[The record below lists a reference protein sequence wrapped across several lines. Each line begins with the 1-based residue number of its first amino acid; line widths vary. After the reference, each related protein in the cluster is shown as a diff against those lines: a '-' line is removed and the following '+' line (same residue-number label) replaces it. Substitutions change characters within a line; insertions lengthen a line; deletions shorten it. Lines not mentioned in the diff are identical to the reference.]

1 MRGKDAVAQ
10 GAGEVPGWCRSLQPS
25 STSRAPC
32 PHQPPPVELLGGGG
46 SLTPNHPRG
55 PWAANFM
62 LVNLAWFPHVKIESS
77 EHHQEQQ
84 VKEQLGDFPL
94 WRNGNKSN

>member
-1 MRGKDAVAQ
+1 MVQEPTAQ
-10 GAGEVPGWCRSLQPS
+10 QHIKGSLSPPATPCR
-25 STSRAPC
+25 AA
-32 PHQPPPVELLGGGG
+32 GGGAG